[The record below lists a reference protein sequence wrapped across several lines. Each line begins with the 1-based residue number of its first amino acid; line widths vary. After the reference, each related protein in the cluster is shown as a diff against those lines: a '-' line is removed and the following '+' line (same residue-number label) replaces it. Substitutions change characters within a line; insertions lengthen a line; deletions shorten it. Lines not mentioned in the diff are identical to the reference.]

1 MSAVKALGSITV
13 TYNSNALTAKLN
25 QASLEAI
32 VNAIDTTNLA
42 STAGEQIPGLVNWS
56 VPIGGMW
63 DSTLDG
69 YLGPD
74 TVSPPSS
81 LRTLVIV
88 IGPSGSQVTY
98 TWTSNSFVSNY
109 KFGADN
115 PGGAL
120 TWSGTL
126 SVSGAPTRS

>member
-1 MSAVKALGSITV
+1 MPATKAAGNITLS
-13 TYNSNALTAKLN
+13 YNSNALAAYLN
-25 QASLEAI
+25 QASLEAVVAEI
-32 VNAIDTTNLA
+32 ETTVLS
-42 STAGEQIPGLVNWS
+42 STAQEKIPGLGAWS
-56 VPIGGMW
+56 VPVGGPW

-74 TVSPPSS
+74 AISPPATM
-81 LRTLVIV
+81 RTLVAV

-98 TWTSNSFVSNY
+98 TWTSKAFISNY
-109 KFGADN
+109 RIQTEPAGAI
-115 PGGAL
+115 

>member
-1 MSAVKALGSITV
+1 MPVKSITNISV
-13 TYNSNALTAKLN
+13 SYNSNALAGYLN

-32 VNAIDTTNLA
+32 VNEIDVTDLA
-42 STAGEQIPGLVNWS
+42 SAANEKIAGLANWS
-56 VPIGGMW
+56 VPVGGFW

-74 TVSPPSS
+74 SVSPPAS
-81 LRTLVIV
+81 LRTLVVV

-98 TWTSNSFVSNY
+98 TFTSAAFISNY
-109 KFGADN
+109 RVQAEPTGAI
-115 PGGAL
+115 

-126 SVSGAPTRS
+126 SVSGAPVRS

>member
-1 MSAVKALGSITV
+1 MPVKALGSITV

-42 STAGEQIPGLVNWS
+42 SSAGEQIPGLTNWS
-56 VPIGGMW
+56 VPVGGLW

-74 TVSPPSS
+74 AVSPPAT
-81 LRTLVIV
+81 LRTLVVV
-88 IGPSGSQVTY
+88 IGPSGSTVTY
-98 TWTSNSFVSNY
+98 TWTSNAFISNY
-109 KFGADN
+109 RFGADS
-115 PGGAL
+115 PGAAL

-126 SVSGAPTRS
+126 AVSGAPVRS